1 MKDFG
6 LSNDL
11 QEILTYALNEM
22 KAEAGEKFDLKK
34 VNLAELQR
42 RTGITRKKLRRLKR
56 NNFKFMPHGNTGR
69 KAEVTVM
76 SGYTGIVDD
85 LLKNRVNN
93 SEVIYDRIKPL
104 GYSGSVTTVRKYVE
118 AHRDLIPA
126 ERQAVSPQGNR
137 GRRYETGPG
146 ESYQMDWGFVNVT
159 NRDGSGTFRVACF
172 AMICHHC
179 GERYIEFFP
188 DAKQEHLLIGMIHA
202 FIYMGIPETVLTD
215 NMKSVTTGRDP
226 DDHPIWQ
233 KDYEEFM
240 NVIGFKTKLCKVA
253 HPFTKGKVERLVRFV
268 KENFMAGRV
277 FSNITDLNYEALKW
291 CNDQN
296 GRYHRAVDCVPHD
309 KHLAECQKT
318 AGTLTMTHD
327 VLKYLCPL
335 RKISFDGFV
344 NYEGRRYGVPYW
356 YTKKLCRVRRDAFTL
371 YIYDDELTKEL
382 VQHNVTWSRKDSFC
396 KDQYAVNQPEEYPSV
411 PVKTTVTQLEEPEP
425 SSAFEKFNFAKAVSW
440 DE

>member
-1 MKDFG
+1 MKEYINNG
-6 LSNDL
+6 L
-11 QEILTYALNEM
+11 QEIVTQAIDQM
-22 KAEAGEKFDLKK
+22 KADYGEKFDIDHI
-34 VNLAELQR
+34 NLAELGR
-42 RTGITRKKLRRLKR
+42 RTKLPRHVLRRLKKDG
-56 NNFKFMPHGNTGR
+56 FVVKPHGNASR

-76 SGYTGIVDD
+76 SGYTGVVDD
-85 LLKNRVNN
+85 MLKKRITN
-93 SEVIYDRIKPL
+93 SEVIYGRIKGL
-104 GYSGSVTTVRKYVE
+104 GYAGGKSSLKYYIA
-118 AHRDLIPA
+118 AHEGLVPA

-146 ESYQMDWGFVNVT
+146 ECCRMDWGFVNVT
-159 NRDGSGTFRVACF
+159 SRDGGGTFRVACF

-188 DAKQEHLLIGMIHA
+188 DAKQEHLFIGMIHA
-202 FIYMGIPETVLTD
+202 FIYMGIPGTVLTD

-226 DDHPIWQ
+226 DGKPIWQ
-233 KDYEEFM
+233 NDYEEFM

-277 FSNITDLNYEALKW
+277 FNNITDLNYEALKW
-291 CNDQN
+291 CDDQN

-309 KHLAECQKT
+309 RHMAECQGKT
-318 AGTLTMTHD
+318 GTLAMTND
-327 VLKYLCPL
+327 VMKYLCPL

-344 NYEGRRYGVPYW
+344 NYEGRRFGIPYW

-382 VQHNVTWSRKDSFC
+382 VQHNVTWSRRDSFC
-396 KDQYAVNQPEEYPSV
+396 KDQYAASQPEEHPSV
-411 PVKTTVTQLEEPEP
+411 PVKTTVIQLEEPEP
-425 SSAFEKFNFAKAVSW
+425 SPAFEKFDFAKAVDW

>member
-1 MKDFG
+1 MKEYINNNG
-6 LSNDL
+6 L
-11 QEILTYALNEM
+11 QEMLTQAIHQM
-22 KAEAGEKFDLKK
+22 KADYGEKFDIEH
-34 VNLAELQR
+34 VNLAELGR
-42 RTGITRKKLRRLKR
+42 RTKLPRHVLRRLKK
-56 NNFKFMPHGNTGR
+56 NGFVVKPHGNTGR
-69 KAEVTVM
+69 KAEVTVL
-76 SGYTGIVDD
+76 SGYTGVVDD
-85 LLKNRVNN
+85 LLKKRVTN
-93 SEVIYDRIKPL
+93 SEVIYDRIKEL
-104 GYSGSVTTVRKYVE
+104 GYAGGKSSLKYYIA
-118 AHRDLIPA
+118 AHEGLVPA

-159 NRDGSGTFRVACF
+159 SREGSGTFRVACF

-226 DDHPIWQ
+226 DGKPIWQ
-233 KDYEEFM
+233 SDYEVFM

-296 GRYHRAVDCVPHD
+296 GKYHRAVDCVPHD
-309 KHLAECQKT
+309 KHMAECQKT

-335 RKISFDGFV
+335 RTISFDGFV

-371 YIYDDELTKEL
+371 YIYDDELNKEL

-440 DE
+440 NE

>member
-1 MKDFG
+1 MKEYYIDNG
-6 LSNDL
+6 L
-11 QEILTYALNEM
+11 QEMLTQAINQM
-22 KAEAGEKFDLKK
+22 KVDYGEKFDIEKI
-34 VNLAELQR
+34 NLAELGR
-42 RTGITRKKLRRLKR
+42 RTNLPRHKLRKLKR
-56 NNFKFMPHGNTGR
+56 DGFIVKPHGNTGR

-76 SGYTGIVDD
+76 SGYTGVVDD
-85 LLKNRVNN
+85 LLKNRVTN
-93 SEVIYDRIKPL
+93 SEVIFDRIKPL

-118 AHRDLIPA
+118 AHRDLVPA
-126 ERQAVSPQGNR
+126 ERQTVSPQGNR

-146 ESYQMDWGFVNVT
+146 ESYQMDRGFVNVASK
-159 NRDGSGTFRVACF
+159 DGNGTFRVACF

-188 DAKQEHLLIGMIHA
+188 DAKQEHLFAGMIHA

-215 NMKSVTTGRDP
+215 NMKSVTIGRDP
-226 DDHPIWQ
+226 DGNPIWQ
-233 KDYEEFM
+233 SDYEEFM
-240 NVIGFKTKLCKVA
+240 NVIGFRTKLYKVA

-296 GRYHRAVDCVPHD
+296 GKYHRSVDCIPHD
-309 KHLAECQKT
+309 KHLAECWDT
-318 AGTLTMTHD
+318 AEAVTMTHD

-371 YIYDDELTKEL
+371 FIYDDELTKEL

-411 PVKTTVTQLEEPEP
+411 PVRTTVTQLQEPES

-440 DE
+440 NE

>member
-1 MKDFG
+1 MKDRYCDNG
-6 LSNDL
+6 L
-11 QEILTYALNEM
+11 QEMVTQAIDQM
-22 KAEAGEKFDLKK
+22 KADYGEKFDIQHI
-34 VNLAELQR
+34 NLAELGR
-42 RTGITRKKLRRLKR
+42 RTNLPRHVLRKLKK
-56 NNFKFMPHGNTGR
+56 NGFVVKPHGNTGR

-76 SGYTGIVDD
+76 SGYIGVVDD
-85 LLKNRVNN
+85 LLKKRVTN
-93 SEVIYDRIKPL
+93 SEVIYDRIKEL
-104 GYSGSVTTVRKYVE
+104 GYTGGKSSLKYYIA
-118 AHRDLIPA
+118 AHESLIPA

-159 NRDGSGTFRVACF
+159 TRDGSDTFRVACF
-172 AMICHHC
+172 VMICHHC

-202 FIYMGIPETVLTD
+202 FIYMGIPESVLTD

-226 DDHPIWQ
+226 DGNPIWQ
-233 KDYEEFM
+233 ADYEEFM

-277 FSNITDLNYEALKW
+277 FSNVTDLNYEALKW
-291 CNDQN
+291 CNSQN
-296 GRYHRAVDCVPHD
+296 GKYHRAVDCVPHE

-371 YIYDDELTKEL
+371 YIYDDELSKEL

>member
-1 MKDFG
+1 MKE
-6 LSNDL
+6 SNCNNGL
-11 QEILTYALNEM
+11 QEMLTQAINQM
-22 KAEAGEKFDLKK
+22 KADYGEKFDIEHI
-34 VNLAELQR
+34 NLAELGR
-42 RTGITRKKLRRLKR
+42 RTKLPRHVLRRLKK
-56 NNFKFMPHGNTGR
+56 NGFVVKPHGNTGR
-69 KAEVTVM
+69 KAKVTVM
-76 SGYTGIVDD
+76 SGYTGVVDD
-85 LLKNRVNN
+85 LLKKRVTN
-93 SEVIYDRIKPL
+93 SEVIYDRIKEL
-104 GYSGSVTTVRKYVE
+104 GYTGGKSSLKYYIA
-118 AHRDLIPA
+118 AHESLIPA

-159 NRDGSGTFRVACF
+159 SRDGSGTFRVACF
-172 AMICHHC
+172 AITCHHC

-188 DAKQEHLLIGMIHA
+188 DAKQEHLFIGMIHA

-226 DDHPIWQ
+226 DGKPIWQ
-233 KDYEEFM
+233 ADYEEFM

-253 HPFTKGKVERLVRFV
+253 HPFTKGAVERLVRFV

-277 FSNITDLNYEALKW
+277 FSNVTDLNYEALKW

-318 AGTLTMTHD
+318 TGTLTMTHD

-344 NYEGRRYGVPYW
+344 NFEGRRYGVPYW

-371 YIYDDELTKEL
+371 YIYDDELSKEL
-382 VQHNVTWSRKDSFC
+382 VRHNVTWSRKDSFC

>member
-1 MKDFG
+1 MKDYG

-11 QEILTYALNEM
+11 QEILTHALNEM

-42 RTGITRKKLRRLKR
+42 KTGLTRKKLRRLKR
-56 NNFKFMPHGNTGR
+56 NNFEFMPHGNAGR
-69 KAEVTVM
+69 KAKVTVM
-76 SGYTGIVDD
+76 SGYTGVVDD
-85 LLKNRVNN
+85 LLQKRVTN
-93 SEVIYDRIKPL
+93 SEVIFDRIKSL
-104 GYSGSVTTVRKYVE
+104 GYSGSVSTIRKYIE

-159 NRDGSGTFRVACF
+159 SRDGSGTFRVACF

-188 DAKQEHLLIGMIHA
+188 DAKQEHLFIGMIHA
-202 FIYMGIPETVLTD
+202 FIYMGIPENVLTD
-215 NMKSVTTGRDP
+215 NMKSVTIGRDP
-226 DDHPIWQ
+226 NGNPIWQ
-233 KDYEEFM
+233 SDYEEFM

-253 HPFTKGKVERLVRFV
+253 HPFTKGAVERLVRFV

-277 FSNITDLNYEALKW
+277 FSNVTDLNYEALIW

-440 DE
+440 ND

>member
-1 MKDFG
+1 MKE
-6 LSNDL
+6 SNCNNGL
-11 QEILTYALNEM
+11 QEMLTQAINQM
-22 KAEAGEKFDLKK
+22 KADYGEKFDIEHI
-34 VNLAELQR
+34 NLAELGR
-42 RTGITRKKLRRLKR
+42 RTKLPRHVLRRLKK
-56 NNFKFMPHGNTGR
+56 NGFVVKPHGNTGR
-69 KAEVTVM
+69 KAKVTVM
-76 SGYTGIVDD
+76 SGYTGVVDD
-85 LLKNRVNN
+85 LLKKRVTN
-93 SEVIYDRIKPL
+93 SEVIYDRIKEL
-104 GYSGSVTTVRKYVE
+104 GYTGGKSSLKYYIA
-118 AHRDLIPA
+118 AHESLIPA

-159 NRDGSGTFRVACF
+159 SRDGSGTFRVACF
-172 AMICHHC
+172 VMICHHC

-188 DAKQEHLLIGMIHA
+188 DAKQEHLFIGMIHA

-215 NMKSVTTGRDP
+215 NMKSVTIGRDP
-226 DDHPIWQ
+226 DGKPIWQ
-233 KDYEEFM
+233 ADYEEFM

-253 HPFTKGKVERLVRFV
+253 HPFTKGAVERLVRFV

-277 FSNITDLNYEALKW
+277 FSNVTDLNYEALKW

-318 AGTLTMTHD
+318 TGTLTMTHD

-371 YIYDDELTKEL
+371 YIYDDELSKEL
-382 VQHNVTWSRKDSFC
+382 VRHNVTWSRKDSCC
-396 KDQYAVNQPEEYPSV
+396 KDQYTVNQPEEYPSV

>member
-1 MKDFG
+1 MVTQAID
-6 LSNDL
+6 
-11 QEILTYALNEM
+11 QM
-22 KAEAGEKFDLKK
+22 KADYGEKFDIEHI
-34 VNLAELQR
+34 NLAELGR
-42 RTGITRKKLRRLKR
+42 RTHLPRHVLRRLKK
-56 NNFKFMPHGNTGR
+56 NGFIVKPHGNTGR

-76 SGYTGIVDD
+76 SGYTGVVDD
-85 LLKNRVNN
+85 LLKKRVTN
-93 SEVIYDRIKPL
+93 SEVIYDRIKEL
-104 GYSGSVTTVRKYVE
+104 GYTGGKSTLKYYIA
-118 AHRDLIPA
+118 AHIDLVPA
-126 ERQAVSPQGNR
+126 ERQTVSPQGNR
-137 GRRYETGPG
+137 GRRYETDPG

-159 NRDGSGTFRVACF
+159 NRDGSGEFRVACF

-188 DAKQEHLLIGMIHA
+188 DAKQEHLFIGMIHA

-215 NMKSVTTGRDP
+215 NMKSVTIGRDP
-226 DDHPIWQ
+226 DGKPIWQ
-233 KDYEEFM
+233 SDYEEFM

-277 FSNITDLNYEALKW
+277 FGNVTDLNYEALKW

-327 VLKYLCPL
+327 VMKYLCPL

-396 KDQYAVNQPEEYPSV
+396 KDQYAVSQPEEYPSV

-425 SSAFEKFNFAKAVSW
+425 SSAFEKFNFAKVVSW
-440 DE
+440 NE

>member
-1 MKDFG
+1 MVTQAID
-6 LSNDL
+6 
-11 QEILTYALNEM
+11 QM
-22 KAEAGEKFDLKK
+22 KADYGEKFDIEYI
-34 VNLAELQR
+34 NLAELGR
-42 RTGITRKKLRRLKR
+42 RTRLPRHVLRRLRK
-56 NNFKFMPHGNTGR
+56 NGFVVKPHGNTGR

-76 SGYTGIVDD
+76 SGYTGVVDD
-85 LLKNRVNN
+85 LLKKSVTN

-104 GYSGSVTTVRKYVE
+104 GYTGSVSTIRKYVE
-118 AHRDLIPA
+118 SHHNLVPA
-126 ERQAVSPQGNR
+126 ERQTVSPQGNR

-159 NRDGSGTFRVACF
+159 NKDGSGEFRVACF

-188 DAKQEHLLIGMIHA
+188 DAKQENLLIGMIHA

-215 NMKSVTTGRDP
+215 NMKSVTIGRDP
-226 DDHPIWQ
+226 DGKPIWQ
-233 KDYEEFM
+233 SDYEEFM

-253 HPFTKGKVERLVRFV
+253 HPFTKGAVERLVRFV
-268 KENFMAGRV
+268 KENFMADRV

-296 GRYHRAVDCVPHD
+296 ERYHRSVDCVSHD

-318 AGTLTMTHD
+318 AGTFTMTHD

-344 NYEGRRYGVPYW
+344 NFEGRRYGVPYW

-382 VQHNVTWSRKDSFC
+382 VQHNVNWSRKDNLC
-396 KDQYAVNQPEEYPSV
+396 KDQYAVDQPEEYPSV
-411 PVKTTVTQLEEPEP
+411 PVKTMVTQLEEHEP

-440 DE
+440 NE

>member
-1 MKDFG
+1 M
-6 LSNDL
+6 
-11 QEILTYALNEM
+11 LTQAINQM
-22 KAEAGEKFDLKK
+22 KADYGEKFDIEHI
-34 VNLAELQR
+34 NLAELGR
-42 RTGITRKKLRRLKR
+42 RTKLPRHVLRRLKK
-56 NNFKFMPHGNTGR
+56 NGFVVKPHGNTGR
-69 KAEVTVM
+69 KAKVTVM
-76 SGYTGIVDD
+76 SGYTGVVDD
-85 LLKNRVNN
+85 LLKKRVTN
-93 SEVIYDRIKPL
+93 SEVIYDRIKEL
-104 GYSGSVTTVRKYVE
+104 GYTGGKSSLKYYIA
-118 AHRDLIPA
+118 AHDSLIPA

-159 NRDGSGTFRVACF
+159 SRDGSGTFRVACF
-172 AMICHHC
+172 AITCHHC

-188 DAKQEHLLIGMIHA
+188 DAKQEHLFIGMIHA

-215 NMKSVTTGRDP
+215 NMKSVTIGRDP
-226 DDHPIWQ
+226 DGKPIWQ
-233 KDYEEFM
+233 ADYEEFM

-277 FSNITDLNYEALKW
+277 FSNVTDLNYEALKW

-318 AGTLTMTHD
+318 TGTLTMTHD

-344 NYEGRRYGVPYW
+344 NFEGRRYGVPYW

-371 YIYDDELTKEL
+371 YIYDDELSKEL
-382 VQHNVTWSRKDSFC
+382 VRHNVTWSRKDSFC